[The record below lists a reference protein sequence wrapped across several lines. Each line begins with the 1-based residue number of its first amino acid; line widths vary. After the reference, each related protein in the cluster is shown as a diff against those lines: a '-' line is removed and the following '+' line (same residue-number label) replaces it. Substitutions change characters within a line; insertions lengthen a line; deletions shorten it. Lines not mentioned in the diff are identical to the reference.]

1 MYKFSLEIKKVFISL
16 IIGLVFI
23 FSFLQ
28 FFTRPA
34 HAASGINRFINFQGK
49 LVNNPSATNVSNTSY
64 TVVFT
69 IYDNPSGGTALWTE
83 TQTVTTADGIF
94 RVALGSVNPIP
105 SNFNFNW
112 SNLYLGIKVNSDAEM
127 TPRVQLAAVPYA
139 FNAQQVAG
147 LTVQDTAG
155 NASTSGILQVA
166 NGKTVKFADA
176 FTTAGAVTL
185 GSNTDNITFNT
196 NGATTLTLPTS
207 GTVCTTVS
215 CLASDPFWNHNLG
228 ALFPNNSTED
238 LLIGGQSTTSALFSY
253 TGIQSSGHQTIASVS
268 GSLIIMP
275 NNGYGGNI
283 TAAGSIVGV
292 GVNSGAGLLQGTG
305 GITLTGIA
313 NINTTGSSNTSIGNS
328 SGSFQLTST
337 GLNITT
343 GGAITGAS
351 SIALGTTPAAAGVLR
366 IPNATYITARNAV
379 NSGDINLV
387 QVNASNLVAFGANL
401 AAFTLGGAITGNSQ
415 NITGLG
421 TINGLAITADTGTI
435 TTGIWNGTAI
445 TYQYGGTGFN
455 SYTQGDLI
463 YASAANTLSKL
474 SITGSSGQCLTS
486 NGTVPSWGSCG
497 SSTGVNWWNELA
509 GALSPVNIND
519 DLLIGGQ
526 STTSALFSYTGIQ
539 SSGHQTIASVSGSL
553 IIMPNNGYG
562 GNVGIGTTTP
572 KDNLTLGNGTSES
585 SLGLMS
591 SLTNGLFFST
601 YQNTAY
607 LSINRRSSDGSF
619 VNTGYGAASIGFAS
633 TTSGG
638 YFDFN
643 TANTPNTNPS
653 FAMRINSDGNIGIG
667 TQTPKAKLDVNGTA
681 SVAGSFT
688 FANGTGTIQASQNS
702 GLTIGGNTT
711 GQITISPSNGTGIV
725 TVGTAT
731 NGLTFD
737 IANGGPTYN
746 GTAQPVKKIT
756 LSPEYAGATLTA
768 FNGLSTET
776 NITGSMTSDTDTATD
791 ANNYYSWVA
800 TSGTQQFYV
809 VAVRVTLPQ
818 DFSSWPASNAV
829 VINYVTQSTT
839 GTNSSV
845 QARIYNDSR
854 TSVYAGSAVAS
865 SVAGTWTST
874 SIGSASLTNWNTAG
888 ATAVIYLDMGSASS
902 NYSRIGDIVLT
913 YNSKF

>member
-1 MYKFSLEIKKVFISL
+1 MHKFSLEIKKVFISL

-28 FFTRPA
+28 FFTSPT
-34 HAASGINRFINFQGK
+34 HAAFGINRFINFQGK

-155 NASTSGILQVA
+155 NASTSGTLQIA
-166 NGKTVKFADA
+166 NAKTVKFADA

-207 GTVCTTVS
+207 GTVCTTIT
-215 CLASDPFWNHNLG
+215 CLATDPFWNHNLG

-238 LLIGGQSTTSALFSY
+238 FLIGGQSTTSALFSY

-275 NNGYGGNI
+275 NNGYGQVGIGTVTPGYNLDLANSLHMFNTASPTLQNLTIDLTKEYQTNNTPNLTLQTYAPSIYFKDTTPSSTSFTEFVDGNTFMI
-283 TAAGSIVGV
+283 RKETGAYSNTDWFLSIGSTGIVSIANNLSLTGTSPTISAT
-292 GVNSGAGLLQGTG
+292 GTNTLTLNSG
-305 GITLTGIA
+305 
-313 NINTTGSSNTSIGNS
+313 S
-328 SGSFQLTST
+328 
-337 GLNITT
+337 
-343 GGAITGAS
+343 
-351 SIALGTTPAAAGVLR
+351 
-366 IPNATYITARNAV
+366 
-379 NSGDINLV
+379 
-387 QVNASNLVAFGANL
+387 
-401 AAFTLGGAITGNSQ
+401 
-415 NITGLG
+415 
-421 TINGLAITADTGTI
+421 TGTI
-435 TTGIWNGTAI
+435 QFFSSSYGINSAGALTVASCSGC
-445 TYQYGGTGFN
+445 GG
-455 SYTQGDLI
+455 S
-463 YASAANTLSKL
+463 
-474 SITGSSGQCLTS
+474 
-486 NGTVPSWGSCG
+486 
-497 SSTGVNWWNELA
+497 GVNWWNELA

-519 DLLIGGQ
+519 DLLIGGT
-526 STTSALFSYTGIQ
+526 STASAEFSYKGVKTG
-539 SSGHQTIASVSGSL
+539 QTIASISGQLL
-553 IIMPNNGYG
+553 IIANNGYG
-562 GNVGIGTTTP
+562 GKVGIGTTNP
-572 KDNLTLGNGTSES
+572 KDNLTLGDGTAES

-643 TANTPNTNPS
+643 TANTPNSNPT
-653 FAMRINSDGNIGIG
+653 FAMRINTDGTVGIG
-667 TQTPKAKLDVNGTA
+667 TQTPNAKLDVNGTA

-688 FANGTGTIQASQNS
+688 FANGAATIQASQNS
-702 GLTIGGNTT
+702 GLTIGGNST

-791 ANNYYSWVA
+791 AKNYYSWVA

-829 VINYVTQSTT
+829 VVNYVTQSTT

-854 TSVYAGSAVAS
+854 TSVYAGTAVAS

-888 ATAVIYLDMGSASS
+888 ATAVIYLDLGSASS